1 MRFLLIKWR
10 QANSRKVLTPERLR
24 ILHAIKE
31 HKLGSVYELSKILGR
46 DRRNLMK
53 DLELLETVGLVEL
66 VDVPGK
72 RKRKAPVVSYDEIR
86 VSIPV

>member
-1 MRFLLIKWR
+1 M
-10 QANSRKVLTPERLR
+10 
-24 ILHAIKE
+24 
-31 HKLGSVYELSKILGR
+31 SVKRVHICP
-46 DRRNLMK
+46 RRVNV
-53 DLELLETVGLVEL
+53 ELLETVGLVEL

>member
-1 MRFLLIKWR
+1 VHIC
-10 QANSRKVLTPERLR
+10 P
-24 ILHAIKE
+24 
-31 HKLGSVYELSKILGR
+31 
-46 DRRNLMK
+46 RRVNV
-53 DLELLETVGLVEL
+53 ELLETVGLVEL